1 MADDQR
7 EGARAK
13 AWRRAHGLSRRRLAE
28 LTGYGESTINAI
40 EAGAWSGGRPIDP
53 ATMQTYRLACAA
65 VALGVAFDWRDVAL
79 RPLRAEIRV
88 PLETTQPASPAPP
101 PDEA

>member
-1 MADDQR
+1 MADAMH

-13 AWRRAHGLSRRRLAE
+13 AWRRAHGLSRRELAE
-28 LTGYGESTINAI
+28 RTGYGESTVNAI

-65 VALGVAFDWRDVAL
+65 VALGVAFAWGDVELNPA
-79 RPLRAEIRV
+79 RVRIRV
-88 PLETTQPASPAPP
+88 PGPDAPATDSPTPETV
-101 PDEA
+101 